1 MKHILIT
8 LAILSANVA
17 HAYTLK
23 DIKSVCEDMESIR
36 YENIDEFFLMALEM
50 HGIEVPEGLYLHE
63 ISSPV
68 KKANSGVTL
77 RGTQY
82 MPTCI
87 KGLKNALE
95 QPIPKRMSTEELHE
109 DYLRMFG
116 KPHPDAQKKSIAF
129 SSLGAAEPAA
139 PRVLLKTDLGEI
151 VIELN
156 SEKAPVTVA
165 NFIQY
170 VNDHHYDGVIFHRV
184 MKDFMIQSG
193 AFTFDMTMKKG
204 RAPIINESNNG
215 LKNLKGTVAMARTSA
230 PNSATSQFFIN
241 HKTNAFLDYK
251 DKSPGYAVFGKVVE
265 GMDTVDKIAQAET
278 ARVGYHANAP
288 KDTIRILTARLLDSK
303 TQAPVA
309 ESVKEPESVK
319 APETVPVK

>member
-1 MKHILIT
+1 LDRLLQCFILT
-8 LAILSANVA
+8 VSL
-17 HAYTLK
+17 
-23 DIKSVCEDMESIR
+23 
-36 YENIDEFFLMALEM
+36 
-50 HGIEVPEGLYLHE
+50 
-63 ISSPV
+63 
-68 KKANSGVTL
+68 
-77 RGTQY
+77 
-82 MPTCI
+82 
-87 KGLKNALE
+87 
-95 QPIPKRMSTEELHE
+95 
-109 DYLRMFG
+109 
-116 KPHPDAQKKSIAF
+116 AF

>member
-1 MKHILIT
+1 MDRLLQCFILT
-8 LAILSANVA
+8 VSL
-17 HAYTLK
+17 
-23 DIKSVCEDMESIR
+23 
-36 YENIDEFFLMALEM
+36 
-50 HGIEVPEGLYLHE
+50 
-63 ISSPV
+63 
-68 KKANSGVTL
+68 
-77 RGTQY
+77 
-82 MPTCI
+82 
-87 KGLKNALE
+87 
-95 QPIPKRMSTEELHE
+95 
-109 DYLRMFG
+109 
-116 KPHPDAQKKSIAF
+116 AF

-151 VIELN
+151 VIELDP
-156 SEKAPVTVA
+156 EKAPVTVA

-193 AFTFDMTMKKG
+193 GFTFDLAMKKN

-241 HKTNAFLDYK
+241 HKINEFLDHK
-251 DKSPGYAVFGKVVE
+251 EKRPGYAVFGKVVE
-265 GMDTVDKIAQAET
+265 GMATVDKIAQVET
-278 ARVGYHANAP
+278 TRVGYHANMP

-303 TQAPVA
+303 TQAPVVV
-309 ESVKEPESVK
+309 SVKEPESVK